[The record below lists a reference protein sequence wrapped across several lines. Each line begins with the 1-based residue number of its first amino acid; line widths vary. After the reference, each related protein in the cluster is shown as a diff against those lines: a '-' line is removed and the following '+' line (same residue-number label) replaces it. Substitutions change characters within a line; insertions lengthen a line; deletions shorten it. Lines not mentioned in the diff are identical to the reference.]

1 MAAGLAARA
10 ARPLLPS
17 PSRAVWRRRR
27 NPDEGARRPA
37 ALSRAAATRAGA
49 REGVLMGATSGRN
62 ASAIAEIH
70 TRPRFFS
77 VGPPLAFPTSLSDCL
92 ACEV

>member
-49 REGVLMGATSGRN
+49 QRRFDGSDQRPKRG
-62 ASAIAEIH
+62 AIAEIH